1 MVNSVFQNDIKKHM
15 DKTTIS
21 TELEP
26 GGPRR
31 FEPNEGVSNLNK
43 RIHKESA
50 FVDKYKDM
58 PFSFGKPSFAKE
70 KKHVVKL
77 CGNCEAPVSVA
88 TNCVG
93 VICRKCNTYA
103 SVIEVDIDE

>member
-1 MVNSVFQNDIKKHM
+1 MVNSALSDDINKHM
-15 DKTTIS
+15 AKTTIS

-26 GGPRR
+26 GSPRR
-31 FEPNEGVSNLNK
+31 FEPNEGVGNLNK

-58 PFSFGKPSFAKE
+58 PFSFGKPQFATE

-77 CGNCEAPVSVA
+77 CGNCKAPVSVA

-103 SVIEVDIDE
+103 SVIEVDDNE

>member
-1 MVNSVFQNDIKKHM
+1 MVNSVLQNDVKKHLA
-15 DKTTIS
+15 KNTIS
-21 TELEP
+21 TGLEP
-26 GGPRR
+26 GSPRR
-31 FEPNEGVSNLNK
+31 FEPTEGVSKLNK

-58 PFSFGKPSFAKE
+58 PFSFGKPTFGQT
-70 KKHVVKL
+70 KKQVVKL
-77 CGNCEAPVSVA
+77 CGNCEAPITVA

-103 SVIEVDIDE
+103 NVIEVDDE

>member
-1 MVNSVFQNDIKKHM
+1 MVNSELQNDIKKHM

-31 FEPNEGVSNLNK
+31 FEPNEGVNNLNK
-43 RIHKESA
+43 RIHKESEY
-50 FVDKYKDM
+50 VDKYKNM
-58 PFSFGKPSFAKE
+58 PFEFSKPKKAKRQT
-70 KKHVVKL
+70 VKL
-77 CGNCEAPVSVA
+77 CGNCEAPVSVS
-88 TNCVG
+88 TTCVG

-103 SVIEVDIDE
+103 QVVEVDLHE